1 MTNWSVKAIKQV
13 AEVRLGKMVQP
24 SPTSDLQVASAGYPC
39 RGSGRSGGRGFA
51 PSTSRTASGSTIL

>member
-24 SPTSDLQVASAGYPC
+24 SPTSDLQVGVCQINGVTGPWFDTPTGEVG
-39 RGSGRSGGRGFA
+39 REQGS
-51 PSTSRTASGSTIL
+51 